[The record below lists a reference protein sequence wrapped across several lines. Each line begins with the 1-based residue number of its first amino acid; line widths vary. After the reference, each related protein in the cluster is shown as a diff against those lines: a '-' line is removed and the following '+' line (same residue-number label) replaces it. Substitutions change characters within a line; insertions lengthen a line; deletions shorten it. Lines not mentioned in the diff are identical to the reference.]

1 MKIKKEYYILF
12 AIILILALYLLFRD
26 RDKTHYQIPKV
37 PTITKKDIT
46 KIEISKKPDTSI
58 VLNKK
63 DERWHIAPQGYP
75 ADDNKV
81 KPMLDV
87 IENLTLTAMVSE
99 SKNYERYDLN
109 DDKKIIIKAWAGE
122 ALKRKLEVGKAASSY
137 RHTFVKLTGDHRV
150 YHARENFRGKFDQNV
165 DNLRDKMVLAFDK
178 AQIQEIHI
186 TKGEKSI
193 VFGRQQVPV
202 EVSADEKSEPESQQP
217 PKTET
222 VWKSADGKEG
232 DDSKLSR
239 LIGTLSNLR
248 CDNYIDGSKKEDYK
262 EPIYSLQLKGEKD
275 YTLSIFPKTDK
286 DAKNHPAISSEN
298 DYPFL
303 LPDHR
308 IKSIMQNPDDL
319 LKKPKPEK
327 PEKPKSQEEGKAE

>member
-1 MKIKKEYYILF
+1 MKIKKEYYILS
-12 AIILILALYLLFRD
+12 AVILVLALYLLFRD
-26 RDKTHYQIPKV
+26 RDKTHYKIPKV

-46 KIEISKKPDTSI
+46 KIEISKNSDTSI

-63 DERWHIAPQGYP
+63 DERWHIAPEGYP
-75 ADDNKV
+75 ADENKV

-87 IENLTLTAMVSE
+87 IESLTLTAMVSE
-99 SKNYERYDLN
+99 SKNYERYELN
-109 DDKKIIIKAWAGE
+109 DDKKLLVKAWAGE
-122 ALKRKLEVGKAASSY
+122 ALKREIEVGKAADSY

-150 YHARENFRGKFDQNV
+150 YHARENFRGKFDQTV
-165 DNLRDKMVLAFDK
+165 DNLRDKVVLSFDK
-178 AQIQEIHI
+178 AQIQELHI

-202 EVSADEKSEPESQQP
+202 EVSADEKSEPETQQP
-217 PKTET
+217 PKTEM

-232 DDSKLSR
+232 DDSKLNR
-239 LIGTLSNLR
+239 LIGTLSNLQ
-248 CDNYIDGSKKEDYK
+248 CENYIDGSEKEDYT

-308 IKSIMQNPDDL
+308 IKNIMQNPDDL
-319 LKKPKPEK
+319 LKKSSLKN
-327 PEKPKSQEEGKAE
+327 PKSQRRK